1 MSRTTSSLRQQLST
15 NAKSP
20 VPAFFLNRV
29 IETYAAKQSTP
40 ISLNSMINFGKY
52 GRNKGEKEEAEKLLR
67 GGNFLRTELPTRL
80 SHRLRDLQELPFVV
94 ASHPRLQH
102 VYELYL
108 EAFEGIRRFPVIKNL
123 EDNDAFCHFMQTTL
137 DKHRVV
143 IPELAIGVSETSP
156 LHLPPAALDR
166 IMLRMLRSRISRRV
180 ITGQHIA
187 LTQQFRDRQQ
197 RSAKGKGLA
206 SEEGEETRVG
216 LVDTKLNAADVVRK
230 CEKLLR
236 MRKGP
241 EGKVPIKIEGDKD
254 VSFAY
259 IEEHLEFMLFE
270 LIKNAAYA
278 TVQAHGDKASEYPI
292 QVTIVHQPRDL
303 TIRVSDLGH
312 GIPPYGGLP
321 PDPLDLSLMPRT
333 HHGSPPTSPQQMVRN
348 APLLSQRL
356 DIFSFSHMR
365 RHYQHHTSL
374 LNDSNHDG
382 TELPT
387 PDAFSTA
394 PLSSGASPLPY
405 ALPTSSHTPLP
416 DLHDSPSPPTLDPSL
431 SPADAAAAISPVPP
445 PTSSSATT
453 GIMAL
458 RSIGS
463 QGLTGTVSEQVSSSN
478 NNSSAPSLSERKEQE
493 TDEEE
498 EENLLLDAQM
508 RSGIGLPLSQMY
520 ASYFGG
526 NVWIHT
532 IQGWGSDARLRI
544 QKFGL
549 AA

>member
-1 MSRTTSSLRQQLST
+1 MSRTTSALLQQLPTTS
-15 NAKSP
+15 KSP
-20 VPAFFLNRV
+20 VPAFYLNRV

-108 EAFEGIRRFPVIKNL
+108 EAFEQIRRFPPIKNL

-180 ITGQHIA
+180 ITEQHIA
-187 LTQQFRDRQQ
+187 LTQQFRERQQ
-197 RSAKGKGLA
+197 RSAKGK
-206 SEEGEETRVG
+206 EKETEEETRVG
-216 LVDTKLNAADVVRK
+216 LVDTKLNAVDVVKK
-230 CEKLLR
+230 CGRLLKL
-236 MRKGP
+236 RKGS
-241 EGKVPIKIEGDKD
+241 EGTVPILIEGDKD

-259 IEEHLEFMLFE
+259 IAEHIEFMLFE

-278 TVQAHGDKASEYPI
+278 TVQAHGDKASQYPI
-292 QVTIVHQPRDL
+292 QVTIVHQPKDL
-303 TIRVSDLGH
+303 TIRISDQGN

-333 HHGSPPTSPQQMVRN
+333 HHGSPPTSPQQMVMN

-365 RHYQHHTSL
+365 RHYQHHNSL
-374 LNDSNHDG
+374 LNDSDP
-382 TELPT
+382 PT
-387 PDAFSTA
+387 TDAYSST
-394 PLSSGASPLPY
+394 PLSAGAPSLP
-405 ALPTSSHTPLP
+405 PSVTNEPIP
-416 DLHDSPSPPTLDPSL
+416 DLHNSPSPPSLDPSL
-431 SPADAAAAISPVPP
+431 SPADAAAAISPIPP
-445 PTSSSATT
+445 SNPSASASTDSASTST

-463 QGLTGTVSEQVSSSN
+463 QGLTGTVSEQVLTSIPPSSS
-478 NNSSAPSLSERKEQE
+478 SPKSQE
-493 TDEEE
+493 EAEEE
-498 EENLLLDAQM
+498 LSKLMDAQM

-532 IQGWGSDARLRI
+532 IQGWGSDARLKI
-544 QKFGL
+544 SKFGL